1 MGAQQVTTNGFGW
14 RMRGFAAAVCAVGF
28 LFLGATWSPAARAD
42 IPYPYEF
49 MPQIDG
55 YAPYSPPNL
64 CSQSAKPGPLK
75 LRDLLNFWF
84 GHHNSGIVR
93 DCSIGKPSDH
103 HAGRALDYHVDARY
117 DPATTMR
124 IIDWV
129 LRSDQYGN
137 RHAFGRRFGLMYIIS
152 NRQIFRFYRPGEG
165 WRPYDCSDVT
175 SCHIDHIHFSFHPHG
190 AAALSSWYT
199 TTQHLRTGCSSRV
212 RFWSYSSAFGP
223 LYQIKAIRDGYGNL
237 FDTQR
242 EIRNSYW
249 RVRAGGT
256 IYRANQPVSPFAN
269 PGPQAIF
276 PTTLGACYINM

>member
-1 MGAQQVTTNGFGW
+1 MGCKQATTHGFRW

-28 LFLGATWSPAARAD
+28 LGLWAWSPAARAD

-55 YAPYSPPNL
+55 YAPNVPQSRCDPNP
-64 CSQSAKPGPLK
+64 KPGVEAF
-75 LRDLLNFWF
+75 RSLLNFWF
-84 GHHNSGIVR
+84 NYHYSEIIR
-93 DCSIGKPSDH
+93 PCSRPGVSEHKE
-103 HAGRALDYHVDARY
+103 GRALDYYVNAQT
-117 DPATTMR
+117 DPATTIR
-124 IIDWV
+124 ILDWV

-152 NRQIFRFYRPGEG
+152 NRQIFSFSRAGEG
-165 WRPYDCSDVT
+165 WRPYNGPNP
-175 SCHIDHIHFSFHPHG
+175 HIDHIHFSFHPHG
-190 AAALSSWYT
+190 AAKLTSWWT

-276 PTTLGACYINM
+276 PTSLGACYINM